1 MNLTNKQKQLLLKH
15 DWDVVETEPDA
26 DGKTQNCSWISI
38 NAEDGVIFQECL
50 DSFGLTGD
58 KEDVKLL
65 VIGTKEG
72 E

>member
-1 MNLTNKQKQLLLKH
+1 MKLTNKQKQLLLKH

-50 DSFGLTGD
+50 DAFGLTGD

-65 VIGTKEG
+65 VVGTQEG